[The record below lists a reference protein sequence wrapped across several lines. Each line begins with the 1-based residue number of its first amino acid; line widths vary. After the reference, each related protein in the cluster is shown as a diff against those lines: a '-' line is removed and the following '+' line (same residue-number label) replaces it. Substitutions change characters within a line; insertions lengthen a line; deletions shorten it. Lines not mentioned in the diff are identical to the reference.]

1 MTEAE
6 WLAALPDMVFRAV
19 LMLARIGAVVMLMP
33 GLGEQEIP
41 ANIRLGLGLALV
53 MVLYPVLSPALPAA
67 PDSVGEM
74 LRLTLIEIVI
84 GVWYG
89 GLARLVTLAMNMAG
103 QLFALLLGLS
113 QMLVPDPA
121 IGGQNAVTGRF
132 FTLISVVLLLSSGLY
147 ALPLRALAESYA
159 VLPVGQGFLAGPG
172 AEAMA
177 AAVGQSFIVALQ
189 LMAPFLLLSVVL
201 NVAFGLL
208 ARIAPQVQIYF
219 LVVPGQIVLG
229 LLLLAL
235 LLPAMLGIYASIARE
250 TFLALPGVR

>member
-6 WLAALPDMVFRAV
+6 WLAALPDMVFRAL

-53 MVLYPVLSPALPAA
+53 MVLYPVLSPSLPVA

-132 FTLISVVLLLSSGLY
+132 FALISVVLLLSSGLY

-189 LMAPFLLLSVVL
+189 LMAPFLLLYVVL

-235 LLPAMLGIYASIARE
+235 LLPAMLGLYASIARE

>member
-6 WLAALPDMVFRAV
+6 WLAALPDMVFRAI
-19 LMLARIGAVVMLMP
+19 LLLARIGAVVMLMP
-33 GLGEQEIP
+33 GLGEQEVP
-41 ANIRLGLGLALV
+41 SNYRLGLGFALV

-67 PDSVGEM
+67 PDAVGEM
-74 LRLTLIEIVI
+74 LRLILIEIVI
-84 GVWYG
+84 GIWYG
-89 GLARLVTLAMNMAG
+89 ALTRLVTLAMTMAG

-113 QMLVPDPA
+113 QLLVPDPA

-132 FTLISVVLLLSSGLY
+132 FALISVVLMLSSGLY
-147 ALPLRALAESYA
+147 AIPLRAIAESYA
-159 VLPVGQGFLAGPG
+159 VLPVGEGFLAGPG

-177 AAVGQSFIVALQ
+177 AAVGQSFVLALQ

-235 LLPAMLGIYASIARE
+235 LLPAMLGLYASIARE